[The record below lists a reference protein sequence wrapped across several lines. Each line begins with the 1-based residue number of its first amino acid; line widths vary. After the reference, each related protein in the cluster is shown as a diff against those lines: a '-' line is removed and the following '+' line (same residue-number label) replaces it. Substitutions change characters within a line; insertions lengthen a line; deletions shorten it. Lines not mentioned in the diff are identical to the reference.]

1 MSATSSPLHIENQ
14 GLAPVTAANAH
25 GTPKALFGLWMAANI
40 EFATLTTGAL
50 ATGAFGLSAKSAFLA
65 IIIGNVIGGLVLAA
79 FATYGVEY
87 GVPQMIQG
95 ASWFGKLGNRLPSLL
110 NCFGGFSWFGVNT
123 IIGGYAL
130 AIIVHTPLIPNI
142 IALCAVQVAIA
153 FVGHDLIQAA
163 EKYFFYLLVLIFA
176 IFTAI
181 AAIHI
186 PSLPPAQPKLLA
198 NVGGQ
203 SGAFIL
209 TTSVILAYVLGWIP
223 YSSDYTRYL
232 SHLGNR
238 GTVQKSV
245 FQYVF
250 WGSLVSCIWM
260 EALGAVIGATV
271 NLVHPSDL
279 FTAWVPEW
287 FKIPLIVAI
296 IIGTISANI
305 LNIYSA
311 ALSALAVGFR
321 LKQWQAALITGIIG
335 TVISVLAATNFHQ
348 KLRKLPVLPGLLDRA
363 LGRHRHPRPYH
374 QTGLAPW
381 QCQRRFRCLG
391 DRGRRQRA
399 VLQPIPALRR
409 LRCQSASGMGRH
421 LLRGWRGRCHYRL
434 HGAYDLKPSLFNSC
448 RGVRKAALLF

>member
-296 IIGTISANI
+296 IIGCTLGARGRFQTQTMAGSLDHRHYRHRYLGAGGNE
-305 LNIYSA
+305 L
-311 ALSALAVGFR
+311 
-321 LKQWQAALITGIIG
+321 
-335 TVISVLAATNFHQ
+335 HQ

-363 LGRHRHPRPYH
+363 LGRHRHPGPYH
-374 QTGLAPW
+374 QTGFAPW

-399 VLQPIPALRR
+399 VLQPIPALRPEWGDI
-409 LRCQSASGMGRH
+409 SFAV
-421 LLRGWRGRCHYRL
+421 
-434 HGAYDLKPSLFNSC
+434 GAVVAIIAYMALTTSSPAYST
-448 RGVRKAALLF
+448 AAAE